1 MAAPTGTEA
10 AKIRAFFRRCP
21 GMSVLRALLMF
32 LLSATAQAASV
43 GGHEFAE
50 RISVP
55 GVGSNLRL
63 SGAAVFDRNFVPFY
77 TAALYL
83 PASVRNSEQLLS
95 GLSPYRVT
103 LIWDIPALDADRVDE
118 YWRKAFADAAGTPDK
133 FARVKTGVE
142 RFIDVFGTARNGQV
156 ILFDYIPD
164 AGMRIFVDDKPAG
177 QLAGMEFNSVL
188 LSIWLGEKAPR
199 DFREAL
205 LTKIGGE

>member
-1 MAAPTGTEA
+1 MY
-10 AKIRAFFRRCP
+10 
-21 GMSVLRALLMF
+21 VLRALLLL
-32 LLSATAQAASV
+32 LLSATAQAVSV
-43 GGHEFAE
+43 GGHEFAD

-63 SGAAVFDRNFVPFY
+63 SGAAVLDRNFVPFY

-83 PASVRNSEQLLS
+83 PASVRNSDQLLS
-95 GLSPYRVT
+95 GLSPYRIT
-103 LIWDIPALDADRVDE
+103 LIWDIPALDAGRVDD
-118 YWRKAFADAAGTPDK
+118 YWRKAFADAAGTPEK
-133 FARVKTGVE
+133 LARVKTGVE
-142 RFIDVFGTARNGQV
+142 RFMDVFGAARNGQV

-177 QLAGMEFNSVL
+177 QLPGMEFNGVL